1 MKGARPVAVVG
12 LVLLAFITLNTVL
25 TAPRGA
31 DGIAVGERVPPFAV
45 PLATGNVV
53 GDANIATRAD
63 DGSAGRRPACTVRGV
78 GLLNVCQLYERGPLV
93 LALIVD
99 AGSCPGVL
107 DDMQALAHTF
117 PGVSMAAVAIKGER
131 AAMRRLVISHR
142 LGFPVGLDRD
152 GVLAQLYK
160 VSSCPQVSFVYPGGE
175 VQSKALLKRPA
186 LSVLRARI
194 AALVLAARARGWR
207 APA

>member
-1 MKGARPVAVVG
+1 
-12 LVLLAFITLNTVL
+12 
-25 TAPRGA
+25 
-31 DGIAVGERVPPFAV
+31 
-45 PLATGNVV
+45 
-53 GDANIATRAD
+53 
-63 DGSAGRRPACTVRGV
+63 
-78 GLLNVCQLYERGPLV
+78 
-93 LALIVD
+93 
-99 AGSCPGVL
+99 VL
-107 DDMQALAHTF
+107 DDMQALVHTF
-117 PGVSMAAVAIKGER
+117 PGVSMASVAIKGER

-142 LGFPVGLDRD
+142 LSFPIGLDRD

-194 AALVLAARARGWR
+194 AALVLAAKARGWR